1 MKAESL
7 WWSQMPGPAKLVDSL
22 VDTLLE
28 NGKVWLSGTFFWQNE
43 FHTLVKEKLGA
54 GNSSLDVEFLNL
66 SELRADQ
73 NVEELIFRFDERAR
87 ANYLP
92 AMNLAEYVQ
101 TKSILKDKIIWLYG
115 VDTDKG
121 ERWLELSKNLAKYS
135 VGLRVV
141 CEGSGINGGA
151 KRITVVKQS
160 DYISEF
166 DTLLF
171 AMTLIHSRDLNM
183 ETKIYVSRLANAL
196 SDRNPEKIAVLI
208 DACDELLRDPAAC
221 AATIG
226 ICDETD
232 ADSAVKTAQLM
243 SLYPKVEQARAQAI
257 SGITDRLID
266 LFPFKDNYET
276 LFEKPEDL
284 ELRHIIFFEKQGNL
298 RLTEEERR
306 QFYFLYNMRNKL
318 SHRQTIAGN
327 DASTLLNNTFPASR

>member
-1 MKAESL
+1 MKAEPL

-66 SELRADQ
+66 SELRAYQ

-92 AMNLAEYVQ
+92 AMNLADYVQ

-226 ICDETD
+226 ICDETE

-266 LFPFKDNYET
+266 LLPFKDNYET

-318 SHRQTIAGN
+318 SHRQTIAGS
-327 DASTLLNNTFPASR
+327 DAGTLLNNTFPASR